1 MITWRRFNRAEPAD
15 RPRRLPMKRRVVI
28 TACSAITP
36 IGYGKTA
43 IVESLQQGRS
53 GVKPLRDDGLLT
65 GHIHSRVFGTVDYP
79 IAYEFSRTH
88 RKTMGPVAFYA
99 CQVAK
104 DTLAAS
110 GLTLEF
116 ITSGRLGVAFGS
128 THGSP
133 TIQREIYK
141 TFFNN
146 LDEKFSSIGAVDYLR
161 SMVHTTAVNITRM
174 FGITGRVI
182 ASSTACTT
190 SSQAIGFG
198 YEMVKYG
205 MQDAMLCGGADEYDT
220 TTVAVFDNLLACS
233 VAYND
238 SPECTPRPFDK
249 KRDGLVVG
257 EGGGA
262 VLLEEYEAARKR
274 GAPIL
279 AEVIGFACNNNGGDL
294 ILPNLHGITTTLRL
308 ALQDAAV
315 SPADVDYICAHATAT
330 KMGDIIESQAI
341 EAVYG
346 RGPLVTALKSYT
358 GHTMGTCGVI
368 ELIMTLYMMAEGFL
382 APTLNLEE
390 VDPRCGMLRHTPG
403 VIAARTRIAAV
414 QNFAFGGVN
423 TCLLVKNGDEAV

>member
-1 MITWRRFNRAEPAD
+1 MP
-15 RPRRLPMKRRVVI
+15 RRVVI

-36 IGYGKTA
+36 IGYGKQA
-43 IVESLQQGRS
+43 VVESLRQGRS
-53 GVKPLRDDGLLT
+53 GVRPLRDDGLLT
-65 GHIHSRVFGTVDYP
+65 GRIHSQVFGTVDYP
-79 IAYEFSRTH
+79 IDFAFSRTH

-99 CQVAK
+99 CQVAS
-104 DTLAAS
+104 DVLTAS
-110 GLTLEF
+110 GLAQDF

-133 TIQREIYK
+133 TVQRDIYK
-141 TFFNN
+141 TFFRD
-146 LDEKFSSIGAVDYLR
+146 LDDKFSSIGAVDYLR

-198 YEMVKYG
+198 YEMIKYG

-233 VAYND
+233 VGYNAT
-238 SPECTPRPFDK
+238 PERTPRPFDK
-249 KRDGLVVG
+249 RRDGLVVG

-262 VLLEEYEAARKR
+262 VLLEEYESARRR

-294 ILPNLHGITTTLRL
+294 ILPNLDGISATLRL
-308 ALQDAAV
+308 ALADAAIAPEAVEFV
-315 SPADVDYICAHATAT
+315 SAHATAT

-341 EAVYG
+341 AAVYG
-346 RGPLVTALKSYT
+346 DRPHVSGLKSYT
-358 GHTMGTCGVI
+358 GHCMGACGVI
-368 ELIMTLYMMAEGFL
+368 ELAMILWMMEEGFL
-382 APTLNLEE
+382 APTLNLDE
-390 VDPRCGMLRHTPG
+390 VDPRCAMLRHTPG
-403 VIAARTRIAAV
+403 VIAAQTGIAAV

-423 TCLLVKNGDEAV
+423 TCLLVKNGRGVV